1 MELKFLEI
9 FDIRKER
16 ERFDVVF
23 ENVKRNAAAEGTNL
37 WILFFAILIACLG
50 LNVNSTAVVI
60 GAMLIS
66 PLIGPIVGL
75 GFAVAINDLSLIR
88 IAFKSYVIAT
98 IIGLV
103 ASTIYF
109 LITPVNTAHSE
120 ILART
125 TPSIYDVLI
134 ALFGGFAGVI
144 AMCSKQK
151 GNVLPGVA
159 IATAIMPPLC
169 TAGFGIATGQLSFFL
184 GAFYL
189 FLINSVF
196 IFAAT
201 LVTTHFLKFPK
212 KEYENEQIAKR
223 EKIIT
228 WAIIVI
234 TLIPSLYLGNTF
246 VKKNRFNQKAENF
259 IKNEC
264 IIKDDYLLNKE
275 IKPEENTI
283 ILTYVGGSVDSIQVE
298 RMKSKLPTYSLINV
312 KLIIKHGLTIE
323 KDGRQMAELDQ
334 LQLALQN
341 EANEKEKLLLKQD
354 SVLNQQSFFQQ
365 VSSELTILATES
377 KDVLMTTRMH
387 PINEADTLKGTSYF
401 VVLTTQ
407 KKMNKLENDK
417 LTLWLQKRLNSSE
430 VELVNHY

>member
-1 MELKFLEI
+1 MGLKFLEI

-16 ERFDVVF
+16 ERFEVVF
-23 ENVKRNAAAEGTNL
+23 ENVKKNAITEGTNL

-212 KEYENEQIAKR
+212 KQYENEKIEKR

-234 TLIPSLYLGNTF
+234 TLIPSIYLGNNF
-246 VKKNRFNQKAENF
+246 VKNNRFNQKANSF

-264 IIKDDYLLNKE
+264 IINDDYLLNRE
-275 IKPEENTI
+275 IQPEENTI
-283 ILTYVGGSVDSIQVE
+283 ILTYVGGSVDSLEVQ
-298 RMKSKLPTYSLINV
+298 RMKSKLSYYSLNDV
-312 KLIIKHGLTIE
+312 KLIVKHGLTIE
-323 KDGRQMAELDQ
+323 KDGNQMAELDQ
-334 LQLALQN
+334 LQIALQK
-341 EANEKEKLLLKQD
+341 EVSEKEKLKSNLD
-354 SVLNQQSFFQQ
+354 SLSRQVAFFQEIKT
-365 VSSELTILATES
+365 ELMILAPGAE
-377 KDVLMTTRMH
+377 DVLTTTRMH
-387 PINEADTLKGTSYF
+387 PENEADTLKGTSYF
-401 VVLTTQ
+401 VVLTTE
-407 KKMNKLENDK
+407 KKINPMESER
-417 LTLWLQKRLNSSE
+417 LTLWLEKRLNSSK